1 MKILHQF
8 ISLDGNE
15 KRSCMD
21 RTLARKLK
29 IAYYEN
35 YDLLVAKVMLR
46 DSARVFGFSGGGLG
60 ALWPSVPL
68 LI

>member
-1 MKILHQF
+1 
-8 ISLDGNE
+8 
-15 KRSCMD
+15 MD